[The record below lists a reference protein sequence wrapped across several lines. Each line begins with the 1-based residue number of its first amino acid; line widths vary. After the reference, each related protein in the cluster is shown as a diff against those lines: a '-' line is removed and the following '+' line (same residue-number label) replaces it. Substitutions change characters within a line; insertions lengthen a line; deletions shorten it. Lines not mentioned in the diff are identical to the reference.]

1 MKDRMS
7 VWIFSFR
14 FFILFL
20 NVFMIGARYIAE
32 RMGER
37 ADPWLTPTFVVNFC
51 DVKLFHVYVVD
62 LLE

>member
-1 MKDRMS
+1 MS

-20 NVFMIGARYIAE
+20 NVFMIGTRYIVE

-37 ADPWLTPTFVVNFC
+37 ADPWPTPTLVANFC
-51 DVKLFHVYVVD
+51 DVKLFHAYVVD

>member
-1 MKDRMS
+1 MS

-37 ADPWLTPTFVVNFC
+37 ADPWPTPMLVVNFC
-51 DVKLFHVYVVD
+51 DVKLFHAYIVD

>member
-1 MKDRMS
+1 MKDKMS

-14 FFILFL
+14 FSFLFL
-20 NVFMIGARYIAE
+20 NVLMIGARYMADN
-32 RMGER
+32 MGER
-37 ADPWLTPTFVVNFC
+37 ADPCPTPTLVANFC

>member
-1 MKDRMS
+1 MD
-7 VWIFSFR
+7 FFR

-20 NVFMIGARYIAE
+20 NVFMIGARYIVE

-37 ADPWLTPTFVVNFC
+37 ADPWPTLTLVANFC
-51 DVKLFHVYVVD
+51 DMKLFHVYVVD